1 MKYYLKKKTKRSNF
15 TEDENANKSKKTA
28 IKLISLNDSKYN
40 LNDYSYIKFSF
51 GDEIKLS
58 ELIKNKSQLVKLNI
72 DSDKIYVVDKIE
84 LRNEKGDHRQTFLL
98 PIYIKK
104 CNSCYISLKHKKKGY
119 SFEFIFYSKNK
130 KIIDTYKLGPY
141 KPGQANKQEL
151 DIFDKYDLKYRKKI
165 NFINVEKK
173 IANDYLKNLPLNKN
187 SYKICSRIK
196 QNDNILT
203 SVHKLN
209 VDKKII
215 SEKSELKA
223 NLNDIK
229 KIYNFFNEF
238 KKKKKLESL
247 KKKYKSLNNENVF
260 AKFINEYI
268 YAKKYYSN
276 ISEITE
282 NDVNILK
289 EYLLKLILQFFFI
302 DFSEEKNSID
312 PNKKNNMLTNI
323 IDNFTSLIEDIEN
336 FTQNLDN
343 PILYKFRLFRST
355 LFNVHSIIIKNSNKL
370 ISLETIS
377 FYKQKIMS
385 LKNLSDDNPFNK
397 AIKFMKEIARNLN
410 EDSCLFDL
418 LLQYNSG
425 ISDDLDLLR
434 RKRKKYK
441 NNNTKYELSMIT
453 VKELAEHLE
462 KIIPDFIIR
471 YTSDD
476 ETYAFYSSLNDLVF
490 FNDKKTFKSYMMADY
505 NGNDNLILPIV
516 LLLIH
521 ECWGHRKV
529 ALSNSKIKKSP
540 IRNYLIN
547 EDFEED
553 EYFIINKS
561 TGKLKGESGYEIE
574 YLITGKKYDN
584 IFSNYLLDCNANNN
598 RNLLN
603 VELWNQPNFEEFQ
616 KIMESNYKEE
626 NKCDFDGLLR
636 KNRDN
641 KNYEIPY
648 KYDEGTII
656 EDGIEIELFKA

>member
-173 IANDYLKNLPLNKN
+173 IANDYLKNLTLNNN

-196 QNDNILT
+196 QSDNILT

-238 KKKKKLESL
+238 KKKKNLESL
-247 KKKYKSLNNENVF
+247 KKKYTSLNNENVF

-282 NDVNILK
+282 NDVTILK

-302 DFSEEKNSID
+302 DFSEEKNSIE
-312 PNKKNNMLTNI
+312 PNQKNNMLSKI
-323 IDNFTSLIEDIEN
+323 IDNFTSLIDDIEK

-343 PILYKFRLFRST
+343 SILYKFRLFRST
-355 LFNVHSIIIKNSNKL
+355 LFNVQ
-370 ISLETIS
+370 
-377 FYKQKIMS
+377 KQ
-385 LKNLSDDNPFNK
+385 LNL
-397 AIKFMKEIARNLN
+397 
-410 EDSCLFDL
+410 
-418 LLQYNSG
+418 
-425 ISDDLDLLR
+425 
-434 RKRKKYK
+434 
-441 NNNTKYELSMIT
+441 
-453 VKELAEHLE
+453 
-462 KIIPDFIIR
+462 
-471 YTSDD
+471 
-476 ETYAFYSSLNDLVF
+476 
-490 FNDKKTFKSYMMADY
+490 
-505 NGNDNLILPIV
+505 
-516 LLLIH
+516 
-521 ECWGHRKV
+521 
-529 ALSNSKIKKSP
+529 
-540 IRNYLIN
+540 
-547 EDFEED
+547 
-553 EYFIINKS
+553 
-561 TGKLKGESGYEIE
+561 
-574 YLITGKKYDN
+574 
-584 IFSNYLLDCNANNN
+584 
-598 RNLLN
+598 
-603 VELWNQPNFEEFQ
+603 
-616 KIMESNYKEE
+616 
-626 NKCDFDGLLR
+626 
-636 KNRDN
+636 
-641 KNYEIPY
+641 
-648 KYDEGTII
+648 
-656 EDGIEIELFKA
+656 

>member
-51 GDEIKLS
+51 GNEIKLS
-58 ELIKNKSQLVKLNI
+58 EVIKNKSQLIKLDI
-72 DSDKIYVVDKIE
+72 DSNKIYIVDKIE
-84 LRNEKGDHRQTFLL
+84 LRNEKGDVKQTFLL

-141 KPGQANKQEL
+141 KPGHPNKQEL

-165 NFINVEKK
+165 NFINAEKK
-173 IANDYLKNLPLNKN
+173 IANDYLKNLALNNN

-196 QNDNILT
+196 QSDNILT

-223 NLNDIK
+223 NLKDIK

-238 KKKKKLESL
+238 KKKKNLESL
-247 KKKYKSLNNENVF
+247 KKKYTSLNNENVF

-268 YAKKYYSN
+268 YAKKSYSN

-282 NDVNILK
+282 NDVTILK

-302 DFSEEKNSID
+302 DFSEEKNSIEL
-312 PNKKNNMLTNI
+312 NQKNNMLSKI
-323 IDNFTSLIEDIEN
+323 IDNFTSIIDDIEK

-343 PILYKFRLFRST
+343 SILYKFRLFRST
-355 LFNVHSIIIKNSNKL
+355 LFNVHSIIKKNSNKL

-410 EDSCLFDL
+410 EDSCLFEL

-425 ISDDLDLLR
+425 ISNDLDLLR

-441 NNNTKYELSMIT
+441 NNDTKYELSMIT
-453 VKELAEHLE
+453 VKELSEHLE

-490 FNDKKTFKSYMMADY
+490 FNDKKTFKSYMMANY

-521 ECWGHRKV
+521 ECWGYRKV
-529 ALSNSKIKKSP
+529 FLSNPIIKKSH

-547 EDFEED
+547 KDLEED

-561 TGKLKGESGYEIE
+561 IGKLKGESGYEIE
-574 YLITGKKYDN
+574 YLITGMKYNN
-584 IFSNYLLDCNANNN
+584 IFLNYLLDCNSNNN
-598 RNLLN
+598 TKLLK
-603 VELWNQPNFEEFQ
+603 VELWNQPNFKEFQ
-616 KIMESNYKEE
+616 NIMKSNYKEE
-626 NKCDFDGLLR
+626 NKCDFDKLLR

-641 KNYEIPY
+641 KNYENQNR
-648 KYDEGTII
+648 YDEGTII
-656 EDGIEIELFKA
+656 EDGIEIELFKV